1 MRLDFQVGQV
11 SVVFLD
17 GRVQKGT
24 KANRALVVIAD
35 GLAPVVH
42 LDTRGHLVRVAG
54 LDGVEQ
60 LGQAVFRVRLVIRDT
75 VDIRD
80 GRDTAVPRVHRGI
93 LVLPEN
99 LDGVDYLVL
108 VVTQALMVFPAIVD
122 IRGSVV
128 LAVLV
133 DIRDQVE
140 NPGGLVIVGLM
151 EIRDIAVTLA
161 GLVKVV

>member
-1 MRLDFQVGQV
+1 VGLLVNPVIVVFQVGAEKVDPVVCRGHREKAGIAVGVVYLDIVEYLGNRV
-11 SVVFLD
+11 S
-17 GRVQKGT
+17 
-24 KANRALVVIAD
+24 AD
-35 GLAPVVH
+35 GL
-42 LDTRGHLVRVAG
+42 
-54 LDGVEQ
+54 
-60 LGQAVFRVRLVIRDT
+60 
-75 VDIRD
+75 
-80 GRDTAVPRVHRGI
+80 DTAVHRAHRGI

-99 LDGVDYLVL
+99 LDGVDNLVL

-128 LAVLV
+128 QAVLV